1 MTRSI
6 RRRQPLGVTRGL
18 LSEPVSSMFPETA
31 GSAAIPLVQQAH
43 DGLTKVRADR
53 IKPNRRQIFSP

>member
-1 MTRSI
+1 
-6 RRRQPLGVTRGL
+6 
-18 LSEPVSSMFPETA
+18 MFPETA